1 MVQEMAQN
9 LSFTILV
16 KWSEDSGAMRLHLLL
31 SSAYFDRDTFS
42 CMYLQDIKVPKRGS
56 DDELNVRIP
65 TKRMRLWKT
74 GWMIGGL

>member
-1 MVQEMAQN
+1 MAQN
-9 LSFTILV
+9 LNLTILV

-31 SSAYFDRDTFS
+31 SSVYFDRDTFS
-42 CMYLQDIKVPKRGS
+42 CMYLQDIKVPKHGS